1 VHFLAQA
8 LVPPLRLVSY
18 CRLELE
24 LEGELDGAGT
34 SDLVKRAETASEVKG
49 RRSADDRV
57 LHSPARQVLTCFG
70 VKAKRFRGGGS
81 SRASIRGGARCLVS
95 GTALAGFRL
104 K

>member
-1 VHFLAQA
+1 MEYKVHFLAQA
-8 LVPPLRLVSY
+8 LLPPLRLVSY

-57 LHSPARQVLTCFG
+57 LHSPGATSAHVL
-70 VKAKRFRGGGS
+70 RGKS
-81 SRASIRGGARCLVS
+81 
-95 GTALAGFRL
+95 
-104 K
+104 